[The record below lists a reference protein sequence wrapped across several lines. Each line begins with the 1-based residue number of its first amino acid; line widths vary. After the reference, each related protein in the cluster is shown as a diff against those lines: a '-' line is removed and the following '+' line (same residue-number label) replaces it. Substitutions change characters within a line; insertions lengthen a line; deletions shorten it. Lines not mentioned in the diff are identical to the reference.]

1 MILSLQFF
9 RPFKPFYL
17 RPTIILF
24 VTFHHPCLNE
34 EPACSHIQH
43 TLDRPNSSIFSEK
56 DKTQVQ
62 SSTVMARMTADIVQE
77 GWFVLLVL
85 TLMATVQ
92 TGHAFGSFEL
102 LPRSSDSC
110 PTSYDSC
117 GGSLPSDFC
126 CYSSSTCISLDDAT
140 SAICCP
146 SGASCDYI
154 SPIVCDVQQQNAT
167 SHPKNSVKT
176 TRLDDSLPTC
186 GDACCPFG
194 YTCQGNST
202 CALDKAT
209 SGTAT
214 STSTTSSGTSTTSS
228 STIDTATAGV
238 TFTAVPSSSISASK
252 ENGNSATLASSCP
265 SYPSKAVVA
274 GFFPG
279 AIFGAVIAFIITT
292 CLRRRARKKQEQ
304 EKPWEPKL
312 KAWSQRSST
321 GGVVGISRPILSE
334 DYGRS
339 DFLLH
344 PSPARRSYLSSRST
358 KSRLHRT
365 GSRVRSLFSN
375 GAPKLDRDVPPV
387 PPCPVTPPCQRQP
400 STESIKIYSPPGA
413 FAQSR
418 KFLGPE
424 PYPLTLARPDTTF
437 TDLMQVVGFNDPKG
451 NPSYKVTVEE
461 EKGEKESGQGKKG

>member
-1 MILSLQFF
+1 
-9 RPFKPFYL
+9 
-17 RPTIILF
+17 
-24 VTFHHPCLNE
+24 
-34 EPACSHIQH
+34 
-43 TLDRPNSSIFSEK
+43 
-56 DKTQVQ
+56 
-62 SSTVMARMTADIVQE
+62 MARMTVGIVQ
-77 GWFVLLVL
+77 GRWSVLLVL
-85 TLMATVQ
+85 TLMATIH
-92 TGHAFGSFEL
+92 TSHAFGSFEL

-117 GGSLPSDFC
+117 GGNLPSDFC
-126 CYSSSTCISLDDAT
+126 CSSSSTCISLDDAT

-167 SHPKNSVKT
+167 THPKNSVKT

-186 GDACCPFG
+186 GEACCPFG

-209 SGTAT
+209 SSTGTST
-214 STSTTSSGTSTTSS
+214 PTTTTSSTSTDTL
-228 STIDTATAGV
+228 STIDTATTGV
-238 TFTAVPSSSISASK
+238 TFTSVPSSSASASK
-252 ENGNSATLASSCP
+252 ETTNSATLASSCP
-265 SYPSKAVVA
+265 SFPSKAVAA

-279 AIFGAVIAFIITT
+279 AIFGAVLVLIITT
-292 CLRRRARKKQEQ
+292 CFRRRAKKKEQQEM
-304 EKPWEPKL
+304 PWEPKL

-321 GGVVGISRPILSE
+321 GGVIGISRPILSE

-375 GAPKLDRDVPPV
+375 GAPRLDKDAPPV
-387 PPCPVTPPCQRQP
+387 PPCPITPPQQRQP

-451 NPSYKVTVEE
+451 NPTYKVTVEE
-461 EKGEKESGQGKKG
+461 EKEEKERTQSKRS